1 MKQTFKL
8 SIISRVNVLTAYR
21 YLICHCCREQHSL
34 PSPWTKLNNFLHLV
48 FEVLVQHSKNL
59 VKVHISMLGC

>member
-1 MKQTFKL
+1 MKRTFKL

-34 PSPWTKLNNFLHLV
+34 SSPWTELNNFLHLV